1 MNIARMSLPDTCFSC
16 QHYKQTGWKH
26 DQFAPKVDN
35 YGFSIEPRKQRYGQC
50 TRNNAE
56 VFWNEKCHLYTQD
69 TDIDVHPCPKRPE
82 PLEPRQE
89 SLF

>member
-1 MNIARMSLPDTCFSC
+1 MLINRMSLPDTCFSC
-16 QHYKQTGWKH
+16 QCYQQKGWKT
-26 DQFAPKVDN
+26 DAFAPKVDN
-35 YGFSIEPRKQRYGQC
+35 YGFSIEPRKQRFGTC

-56 VFWNEKCHLYTQD
+56 VFWNEKCHLYVQEP
-69 TDIDVHPCPKRPE
+69 DIDVHPCPKRPK